1 MCSKMVRL
9 VHRFSGQANEGIAY
23 IQSYRPLFG
32 SNLKT
37 VYTIGNCQ
45 KSVFSLG
52 ETQHY
57 V

>member
-9 VHRFSGQANEGIAY
+9 VHRFSGQANEGIDY